1 MLPSILAASLMTLN
15 AQPPKDDARMDWWR
29 EARFGMFIHWGLYAV
44 PAGTWNGK
52 QIGGA
57 GEWILNSAQIKV
69 ADYEPLLGQFNPVKY
84 DARAWVRI
92 AKQAGM
98 KYMVITSKH
107 HEGFC
112 QWDTRQTD
120 WKVTNTPFKRDVLKE
135 LAAACKAEGM
145 KLGFYYSIMD
155 WHHPDYLPRRLWDPR
170 PDVKADFDRYY
181 AYMKAELKELLTGY
195 GPVAVLWFD
204 GEWESTWNHKYGED
218 LYKFVR
224 SLQPNIIVNNRVD
237 VGRGGIGDSGVRYGD
252 FGTPEQSI
260 PANGLP
266 GVDWETCMT
275 MNDTWGYVSFDQNW
289 KSPTTLIRNLI
300 DIASKGG
307 NYLLNVGPQPNGEIP
322 EPSVFRLQAMG
333 DWLKRNGEAIY
344 GTVAGPLKKPMPWGR
359 MTRKGSRLYFSVFDT
374 KASKLDLPGFNGELR
389 NVRKLDDPNLRGEYI
404 QGLDGA
410 SVLLPR
416 GGKIDPIA
424 TVYVA
429 DVRGQIKVT
438 AVPQKPDLNGVFSL
452 KAVDAD
458 LQGGNAQYESD
469 KRAIGYWTSKDD
481 RASWLIEVPAAG
493 DYRVVVEQASDPSNG
508 SEAEYS
514 ILANRSWIAGKVVP
528 TKDWSDFKA
537 VELGKI
543 HLPGARFKL
552 EIVPQKLGKVALMN
566 LRAIRLIPVQ

>member
-1 MLPSILAASLMTLN
+1 MIPSLLAAAAMAHMLDAPM
-15 AQPPKDDARMDWWR
+15 DDSRMNWWR
-29 EARFGMFIHWGLYAV
+29 DARFGMFIHWGLYAV
-44 PAGTWNGK
+44 PGGTWNGK

-69 ADYEPLLGQFNPVKY
+69 ADYEPLLKQFNPVKY

-98 KYMVITSKH
+98 KYIVITSKH

-112 QWDTRQTD
+112 QWDTQQTD

-155 WHHPDYLPRRLWDPR
+155 WHHPDYLPRRGWDPR
-170 PDVKADFDRYY
+170 PGVQADFDRYY
-181 AYMKAELKELLTGY
+181 NYMKAELKELLTNY

-224 SLQPNIIVNNRVD
+224 GLQPNIIVNNRVD
-237 VGRGGIGDSGVRYGD
+237 VGRGGMGDSGVRYGD

-307 NYLLNVGPQPNGEIP
+307 NYLLNVGPQPDGQIP
-322 EPSVFRLQAMG
+322 EPSAFRLQEMG
-333 DWLKRNGEAIY
+333 KWLKKYGDGIY
-344 GTVAGPLKKPMPWGR
+344 GTTAGPLKKPMPWGR
-359 MTRKGSRLYFSVFDT
+359 ITRKGSRLFFFVYDRNAT
-374 KASKLDLPGFNGELR
+374 KLELPGFYGELR
-389 NVRKLDDPNLRGEYI
+389 NVRKLDQPELKGDYL
-404 QGLDGA
+404 QGRDAG
-410 SVLLPR
+410 SVILPR
-416 GGKIDPIA
+416 GNYDPIA

-429 DVRGQIKVT
+429 DVRGQIKVEQ
-438 AVPQKPDLNGVFSL
+438 VPQRVDRNGEFL
-452 KAVDAD
+452 LQAADAEVT
-458 LQGGNAQYESD
+458 GGNAQYESD
-469 KRAIGYWTSKDD
+469 KRAIGYWTSLED
-481 RASWLIEVPAAG
+481 RVSWYIEVPAPG
-493 DYRVVVEQASDPSNG
+493 DYRVVVQQASDPSNG
-508 SEAEYS
+508 ADASYS
-514 ILANRSWIAGKVVP
+514 VVANRSWVAGKVLP
-528 TKDWSDFKA
+528 TKSWSDFQ
-537 VELGKI
+537 VVDLGKI
-543 HLPGARFKL
+543 HLPGSRFKI
-552 EIVPQKLGKVALMN
+552 EVIPQKLGKIALMN
-566 LRAIRLIPVQ
+566 LRSIHLVPAQ